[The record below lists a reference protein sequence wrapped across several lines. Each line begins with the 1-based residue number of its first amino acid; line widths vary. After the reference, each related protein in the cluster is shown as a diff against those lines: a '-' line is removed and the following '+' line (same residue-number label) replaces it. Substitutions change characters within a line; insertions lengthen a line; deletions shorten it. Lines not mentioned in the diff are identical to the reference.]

1 MNDSGPAPQLAA
13 KASSGCVYQSRK
25 NSFRD
30 RVAMT
35 NLKVCVCVCVCVGGG
50 GGGGGGCVMSSWI
63 INPRRAC
70 AARVAVLSLSVCEC
84 VCYLAN
90 SYAVNAQVQ
99 SKIRIECKCATKGF

>member
-1 MNDSGPAPQLAA
+1 MSAFHTTGMTVALMGFVLEPLDCL
-13 KASSGCVYQSRK
+13 C
-25 NSFRD
+25 
-30 RVAMT
+30 RV
-35 NLKVCVCVCVCVGGG
+35 L
-50 GGGGGGCVMSSWI
+50 

-70 AARVAVLSLSVCEC
+70 AARVTVLSLSVCVCVCVRVC

>member
-1 MNDSGPAPQLAA
+1 MFLSDSLRTVDVAISECPYGHL
-13 KASSGCVYQSRK
+13 SS
-25 NSFRD
+25 
-30 RVAMT
+30 
-35 NLKVCVCVCVCVGGG
+35 LL
-50 GGGGGGCVMSSWI
+50 

-70 AARVAVLSLSVCEC
+70 AARVTVLSLSVCACVRVC

>member
-1 MNDSGPAPQLAA
+1 MESTTLLRKSLHGH
-13 KASSGCVYQSRK
+13 KAMGYVLL
-25 NSFRD
+25 NSQ
-30 RVAMT
+30 V
-35 NLKVCVCVCVCVGGG
+35 V
-50 GGGGGGCVMSSWI
+50 

-70 AARVAVLSLSVCEC
+70 AARVTVLSLSVCVC